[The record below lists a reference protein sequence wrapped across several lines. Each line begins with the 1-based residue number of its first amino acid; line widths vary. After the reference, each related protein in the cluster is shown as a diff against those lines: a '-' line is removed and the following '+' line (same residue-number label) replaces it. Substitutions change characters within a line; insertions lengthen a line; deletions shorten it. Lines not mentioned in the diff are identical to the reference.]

1 MRRPGQHAVFA
12 TFRPADDRTR
22 AVLRRGKPVSSLARF
37 TGTDTPPASL
47 LMDACQKG
55 EGDNLVRIELLV
67 HAERT
72 KQLPEGSNFELVA
85 GGALLGYGTILPRA
99 TGRETAE
106 VKPPR

>member
-1 MRRPGQHAVFA
+1 MFA

-22 AVLRRGKPVSSLARF
+22 AVLRRGEPVSSLARF

-55 EGDNLVRIELLV
+55 DSIVRIELLV

-85 GGALLGYGTILPRA
+85 GDALLGNGTILPRA
-99 TGRETAE
+99 AGKETTD

>member
-12 TFRPADDRTR
+12 TFSPADDRIRT
-22 AVLRRGKPVSSLARF
+22 VLRRGKPVSSLARF
-37 TGTDTPPASL
+37 TDTDTPPASL
-47 LMDACQKG
+47 LMDACQKS
-55 EGDNLVRIELLV
+55 DNLVRIELLV

-85 GGALLGYGTILPRA
+85 GDALLGYGTILPRA
-99 TGRETAE
+99 MGKETAD

>member
-12 TFRPADDRTR
+12 TFRPADDQTR

-37 TGTDTPPASL
+37 TGTDTPPASM
-47 LMDACQKG
+47 LMDACQK
-55 EGDNLVRIELLV
+55 GDNLVRIELLV

-85 GGALLGYGTILPRA
+85 GDALLGYGTILPPA
-99 TGRETAE
+99 TGNETAD